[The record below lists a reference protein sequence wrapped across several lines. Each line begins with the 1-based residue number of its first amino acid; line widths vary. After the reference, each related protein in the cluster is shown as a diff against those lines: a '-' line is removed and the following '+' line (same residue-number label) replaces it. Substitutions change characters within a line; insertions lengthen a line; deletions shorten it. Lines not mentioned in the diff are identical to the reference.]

1 MPSGRSELLSCTWLG
16 YTGSRTVP
24 PVFTILTREPAAA
37 ISFIHDRTPV
47 ILPKEAVS
55 DWLNI
60 RYDARDV
67 LAGAVQDVECWLA

>member
-1 MPSGRSELLSCTWLG
+1 M
-16 YTGSRTVP
+16 P

-37 ISFIHDRTPV
+37 ISFHDRMPV
-47 ILPKEAVS
+47 VLPKEAVS

-60 RYDARDV
+60 RYDAGDV